1 MPKFSLSSGSAL
13 DPLAPF
19 KVLAVMCHPT
29 DRARREAM
37 TATITKQSGI
47 GNMRRAPLDDDKFMA
62 EVGKVSRRAGL
73 VGTLLL
79 TRLQLFEHGQQW
91 SLNEAIPLVKPWLP
105 KWEHPFGADPAEAV
119 DRHTPTSRPKILD
132 INRRFVSVA
141 HLWAALVHG
150 EQHGDR
156 EIWPGRNS
164 TLPNFLAHAECFLQK
179 SERLPTR
186 GSMRST
192 HPTRP
197 SAWTFLIPEQMR
209 FSVELQ
215 AWSLDEIR
223 NAPTTRARPIT
234 T

>member
-1 MPKFSLSSGSAL
+1 MLRINLSSGDAL

-37 TATITKQSGI
+37 TATITKQTGI

-62 EVGKVSRRAGL
+62 QVGKVSRRAGL

-79 TRLQLFEHGQQW
+79 TRLQLFEHGQRS

-119 DRHTPTSRPKILD
+119 DRHTPTSRPRILE
-132 INRRFVSVA
+132 INRQFVSVA

-150 EQHGDR
+150 EQQGD
-156 EIWPGRNS
+156 
-164 TLPNFLAHAECFLQK
+164 NFLAHAECFLQK
-179 SERLPTR
+179 SERLPNR

-197 SAWTFLIPEQMR
+197 SAWIFVIPEHMR
-209 FSVELQ
+209 CSVELQ

-223 NAPTTRARPIT
+223 NAPTTRARPVT